1 MNLDK
6 YKNEKNINIVFHVDS
21 KTTTIN
27 QDNEILESLN
37 YSSMKSAKDLAKDL
51 GLRTITQLKMSKAVF
66 NLDGSKRGYTAFRE
80 ENK

>member
-6 YKNEKNINIVFHVDS
+6 YKDKDVNIIFNVDT

-27 QDNEILESLN
+27 QDSAILESLN

-51 GLRTITQLKMSKAVF
+51 GLQTITQMKMSKAVF
-66 NLDGSKRGYTAFRE
+66 NLDKSPRGYVKFRE
-80 ENK
+80 ENNG